1 RAAGVP
7 GRPGARR
14 PRTARRA
21 ASSAVVPELE
31 LEPELLGPQERDYL
45 LELVLGR
52 RLHPDLLA
60 LDRGLR
66 LLELLVLDRLDDR
79 LGLLLRDPLSQLDLA
94 PYCVVRRRRVGP
106 QLEVLLRYAALDD
119 LLLQHVEQRLH
130 LEIVVGDEREG
141 DGRAVE
147 RDRALRALEVVT
159 LGHLL
164 RGLIHGVVDFLEIG
178 ASGDVEGRKTSHGAG
193 I

>member
-21 ASSAVVPELE
+21 ASSAVVPEFE

-45 LELVLGR
+45 LELVLGG

-66 LLELLVLDRLDDR
+66 LLELLVLERLDDR
-79 LGLLLRDPLSQLDLA
+79 LGLLLWDALGELS
-94 PYCVVRRRRVGP
+94 
-106 QLEVLLRYAALDD
+106 
-119 LLLQHVEQRLH
+119 
-130 LEIVVGDEREG
+130 
-141 DGRAVE
+141 
-147 RDRALRALEVVT
+147 
-159 LGHLL
+159 
-164 RGLIHGVVDFLEIG
+164 HGVVEFLQIG
-178 ASGDVEGRKTSHGAG
+178 ARGDVERRKTSHGAG
-193 I
+193 IYRRRGDVGMWGRRPPTPLRPHFPTPFVVRRGSSPAPGLSRRDAAEPAPFP